1 MSLLEDLV
9 KTAVQAAVTASA
21 GPLAGLAAKELIG
34 EAIEKVEAAIEDKPE
49 ESKPA

>member
-21 GPLAGLAAKELIG
+21 GPLAGLAAKEFIG
-34 EAIEKVEAAIEDKPE
+34 GAIEKVEEALDDQPEETKPE
-49 ESKPA
+49 